1 MYFSLEPNI
10 AIEGQ
15 SVHITGLSFHSF
27 EKDLQKLYGT
37 STIGNYMFVREK
49 WDTIR
54 TNTFFLVELHFC
66 ISKLLQ
72 LRNIRSNRKRL
83 SQLKE
88 KIETETWLE
97 GTFNPHGKPFDIK
110 KVEQEFTF
118 KPYDPQRLFLT
129 QYPVITQ
136 SYHLTGL
143 LLDAKAGSGKTFLSL
158 IWSRCIDKNPT
169 VVLCPLSIVDSV
181 WVKHMHQAF
190 KETPKYWTSISGAPM
205 PDDADFYIIHYDYA
219 FGNNYNSVIKQLKA
233 VQRKCRGKLK
243 LIVDECHN
251 FNEFKTG
258 RTQRLIEMHD
268 EDIFAHSLPMSG
280 TPLKALGREA
290 YTVFCLIDPYF
301 KGRVRDKFLEA
312 YGRSRDK
319 LNELLNHRIGRSKF
333 TISSL
338 NNMAEAPPVEPIKVS
353 FPGSDRYTLNAIRH
367 EMQLY
372 IIDRV
377 RFYNNMMPEY
387 IAFFQE
393 TLENYH
399 STIKGNERAEN
410 ELKEYRQIV
419 NRFRREGFTTWNKED
434 VEDNKF
440 CKRVEEKVE
449 AQLKGKDL
457 HDFRSIKSAVK
468 YLNLKLQGEALGN
481 VLGKARMNAIRD
493 TIAHAGLPAL
503 IRNVEKKTIIFTSY
517 VDVVKET
524 ERYLETQGIKSVTI
538 HGENNKNR
546 DALIKQF
553 EEDPSIE
560 VCIASFDSLK
570 EGYPMLMANQTIFM
584 NAPFRD
590 YELTQA
596 VARTWRQGQDSNC
609 FFWMVDLDT
618 GRDPNITSRSIDILE
633 WSREQVNQLLSK
645 QEGHISLGDVS
656 GNEILDISEEAPCV
670 ALSASNSVLTLFK

>member
-1 MYFSLEPNI
+1 MYFSLEPDI
-10 AIEGQ
+10 KIDGQ
-15 SVHITGLSFHSF
+15 NVHITGLSFHSF

-88 KIETETWLE
+88 KLETETWLE
-97 GTFNPHGKPFDIK
+97 GTFNPHGKPFDVK
-110 KVEQEFTF
+110 KVTQLFNF
-118 KPYDPQRLFLT
+118 KPFEPQSLFLA

-136 SYHLTGL
+136 SYNLTGL

-158 IWSRCIDKNPT
+158 MWSKCLDNLPT
-169 VVLCPLSIVDSV
+169 IVLCPLGIVDSV
-181 WVKHMHQAF
+181 WTAHMHKAF
-190 KETPKYWTSISGAPM
+190 KEPPKYWTSISGQVM
-205 PDDADFYIIHYDYA
+205 PDDADYYIMHYDYA
-219 FGNNYNSVIKQLKA
+219 FGNNFQQIVKKLKEIM
-233 VQRKCRGKLK
+233 RKRRGKFK
-243 LIVDECHN
+243 LVVDECHN

-268 EDIFAHSLPMSG
+268 EDLFSHCLPMSG

-290 YTVFCLIDPYF
+290 YTVFCLIDPLF
-301 KGRVRDKFLEA
+301 KGRVREKFLEA

-338 NNMAEAPPVEPIKVS
+338 NNMEDAPPVEPVKVS
-353 FPGSDRYTLNAIRH
+353 FPGSDKFTLNAIRH

-372 IIDRV
+372 ITDRI
-377 RFYNNMMPEY
+377 RFYNNMMPEFLM
-387 IAFFQE
+387 FFQD
-393 TLENYH
+393 TLDDYQH
-399 STIKGNERAEN
+399 HIKGNNKLEAE
-410 ELKEYRQIV
+410 LSQYRKIV
-419 NRFRREGFTTWNKED
+419 IRFRREGFTTWNKED

-440 CKRVEEKVE
+440 CKRVEEKIE
-449 AQLKGKDL
+449 ARLRGKEL

-481 VLGKARMNAIRD
+481 VLGKARMAAIRE
-493 TIAHAGLPAL
+493 TIRHAGLVDL
-503 IRNVEKKTIIFTSY
+503 IRNAEKKTLIFTSY
-517 VDVVKET
+517 VEVVKET
-524 ERYLETQGIKSVTI
+524 EKYLAEQGIRSVCI
-538 HGENNKNR
+538 YGENNKNR
-546 DALIKQF
+546 DQLIAEF
-553 EEDPSIE
+553 EADPNIE
-560 VCIASFDSLK
+560 VCIAVYNSLK
-570 EGYPMLMANQTIFM
+570 EGYPMLMANNTIFM

-596 VARTWRQGQDSNC
+596 IARTHRVGQDAPC

-618 GRDPNITSRSIDILE
+618 GKDQNITSRSIDILE
-633 WSREQVNQLLSK
+633 WSREQVDQLLSK
-645 QEGHISLGDVS
+645 QEGHVMLGEVA
-656 GNEILDISEEAPCV
+656 GNEIYDMSFEPPCQP
-670 ALSASNSVLTLFK
+670 LRSSSSILTLF

>member
-1 MYFSLEPNI
+1 MYFSLEPKLEIN
-10 AIEGQ
+10 GQ
-15 SVHITGLSFHSF
+15 SVHITGLSFYDF
-27 EKDLQKLYGT
+27 EKDLSKLYGT

-49 WDTIR
+49 WDTIK

-88 KIETETWLE
+88 KLETETWLE
-97 GTFNPHGKPFDIK
+97 GTFNPHGKPFELS
-110 KVEQEFTF
+110 KVKQQFTLRPFEPQE
-118 KPYDPQRLFLT
+118 LFLT
-129 QYPVITQ
+129 QYPIITQ
-136 SYHLTGL
+136 SYNLTGL

-158 IWSRCIDKNPT
+158 MWSQCIDKMPT
-169 VVLCPLSIVDSV
+169 VVLCPLGIVDSV
-181 WVKHMHQAF
+181 WRAHLHKVF
-190 KETPKYWTSISGAPM
+190 KETPKYWTSISGEVM
-205 PDDADFYIIHYDYA
+205 PDDADYYIIHYDYA
-219 FGNNYNSVIKQLKA
+219 FGNNYDSLIKKLKEII
-233 VQRKCRGKLK
+233 RKRKGKFK

-268 EDIFAHSLPMSG
+268 QDLFSHALPMSG

-290 YTVFCLIDPYF
+290 YTIFCLIDPTF
-301 KGRVRDKFLEA
+301 KGRVREKFLEA

-333 TISSL
+333 TISTL
-338 NNMAEAPPVEPIKVS
+338 NGMGDAPPPEKIPVKFKGMEA
-353 FPGSDRYTLNAIRH
+353 YTLSAIRH

-372 IIDRV
+372 IVDRV
-377 RFYNNMMPEY
+377 RFYNNMMPEFLQ
-387 IAFFQE
+387 FFKE
-393 TLENYH
+393 ILARYAEH
-399 STIKGNERAEN
+399 IKGNKRLEEQ
-410 ELKEYRQIV
+410 LRQYNIIV
-419 NRFRREGFTTWNKED
+419 NRFRRNGFTTWNKED

-440 CKRVEEKVE
+440 CKAVEENIEKL
-449 AQLKGKDL
+449 LKGKEL
-457 HDFRSIKSAVK
+457 HDFRNIKSAVK

-481 VLGKARMNAIRD
+481 VLGKARMHAIRD

-503 IRNVEKKTIIFTSY
+503 IRNVEKKTLIFTSY

-524 ERYLETQGIKSVTI
+524 EKYLAGQGIKSVTI
-538 HGENNKNR
+538 YGENNKYR
-546 DALIKQF
+546 DELIKQF
-553 EEDPSIE
+553 EEDDSIE

-596 VARTWRQGQDSNC
+596 VARTWRTGQDTEC

-618 GRDPNITSRSIDILE
+618 GNEPNITSRSIDILE

-656 GNEILDISEEAPCV
+656 GSEIYDISFEAETK
-670 ALSASNSVLTLFK
+670 ALSITNSVLSLF